1 MTDTRYFP
9 MHRLEHG
16 ERVKRTEGPRKD
28 VCVSG
33 GRVCVCLC
41 GCVCLCVCLG
51 MGSKRINSE
60 CP

>member
-16 ERVKRTEGPRKD
+16 ERVKRTEGPWKD

-33 GRVCVCLC
+33 GESLCVSVWVCVCV
-41 GCVCLCVCLG
+41 CVFG
-51 MGSKRINSE
+51 DGQ
-60 CP
+60 